1 MGSRYSGES
10 QVLNIE
16 SYNVN
21 SVTVLK
27 LSGQLDAGGTG
38 VLMSAITKLAPS
50 RRRFVAD
57 MSQLEHI
64 DSGGLG
70 ALVDCLKYLREMNGN
85 LKLSGISDK
94 HLILFDITRAYRI
107 FEFYKF
113 VDDAVA
119 SFELARQE
127 EQP

>member
-1 MGSRYSGES
+1 MGNRHSGES

-27 LSGQLDAGGTG
+27 LGGQLDASGASG
-38 VLMSAITKLAPS
+38 LMSTISKLAPS
-50 RRRFVAD
+50 RQRFVAD

-64 DSGGLG
+64 DSSGLGGL
-70 ALVDCLKYLREMNGN
+70 VECLKYLREMNGN

-119 SFELARQE
+119 SFELVRQE
-127 EQP
+127 GQP